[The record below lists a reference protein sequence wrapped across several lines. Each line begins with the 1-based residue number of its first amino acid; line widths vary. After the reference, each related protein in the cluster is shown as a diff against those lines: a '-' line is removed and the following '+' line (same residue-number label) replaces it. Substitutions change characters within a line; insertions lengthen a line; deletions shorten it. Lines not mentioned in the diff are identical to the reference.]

1 MAMADSEHSLVMTN
15 LSPCTEAVK
24 PGEWKSR
31 KEKVSV
37 ADPQRPRSKVTLRA
51 LLLAAINLTP

>member
-15 LSPCTEAVK
+15 LSPGTGEAVK

-31 KEKVSV
+31 KEKS
-37 ADPQRPRSKVTLRA
+37 AWLIDRGQGPRS
-51 LLLAAINLTP
+51 P